1 MLFTGVA
8 LATSSRGCLGTG
20 SPPDEHRA
28 DRERSWTGPIG
39 SPADRHALLLAERR
53 RCVVGFVAV
62 GPTRDADRDRRTTGE
77 LMAVMVDATQRGFG
91 VGSALMAAGERAMRA
106 QGLAIATLWVVP
118 ENTRAVRFYE
128 YCGWVLDGTQKRMSI
143 GEHELT
149 AARYQKTL
157 GA

>member
-1 MLFTGVA
+1 
-8 LATSSRGCLGTG
+8 
-20 SPPDEHRA
+20 
-28 DRERSWTGPIG
+28 
-39 SPADRHALLLAERR
+39 
-53 RCVVGFVAV
+53 
-62 GPTRDADRDRRTTGE
+62 
-77 LMAVMVDATQRGFG
+77 MAVMVDATQRGFG